1 MCTKM
6 LHTLVSVI
14 ALSVTQVEKIDALEV
29 YRIGGEDEPRPNQIG
44 VNFHQL
50 LWSDFI
56 DKRSL
61 DEEAFSEGILR
72 PIRLNPAKNIALTS
86 TNRGGGPY
94 IRVSGVA
101 SYSITDQSKN
111 MIDSDYE
118 TFWEWVEGIQSNFT
132 GQRFLQSRR
141 ITMDLGGLFFVNRVR
156 LVTAESGLY
165 PDRLD
170 ISADLNVQKKDNVSG
185 YGAARI
191 GGQLVYELPEN
202 VRDTIDVKFE
212 PELARSVG
220 LLLYRTS
227 PKPLKVGEI
236 EIYGTGYTNQA
247 SYVSQYID
255 IGEPAVW
262 GNIRWRGRKDPQ
274 ARIWIQSRTGNDLDP
289 NVYWRFTGRGN
300 ETTPFDDAG
309 QPLDA
314 SDYSLLKPGEAGE
327 ITYDTENWSFWSSP
341 YEFADS
347 NGTPIASP
355 GPNSVIQLRA
365 DFLPVDDEGGEL
377 GFIEFT
383 ATKPPLAGNILGEIY
398 PDEVPLGEI
407 SQFSY
412 VIQPTIREQHSGFDQ
427 IEIATPFGVV
437 GVDSVK
443 ATGLEDFTV
452 NIEPDSTRFSIGI
465 IPPRS
470 MEDSGGVIE
479 VFFMAPVLSYG
490 TTFQGWVRDSSRPLE
505 LPQSIN
511 PGNAADEVLSE
522 ALTVRTSLSQRLLTD
537 MLVEP
542 KVVTPNGD
550 GVNEKVDFSFKLLQ
564 ITSRVSLSL
573 KIFDLSGEKR
583 RVIRKNNQYSGFL
596 HFSWDGRDNSGNLVP
611 PGLYVYQVSVEAENR
626 EDLLTG
632 TIGVAY

>member
-14 ALSVTQVEKIDALEV
+14 ALSVTQVEKVNALEV

-56 DKRSL
+56 DKQSL

-72 PIRLNPAKNIALTS
+72 PIRLNPTKNIALTS

-412 VIQPTIREQHSGFDQ
+412 VIQPTIREKHSGFDQ

-479 VFFMAPVLSYG
+479 VFFRAPVLSYG

-522 ALTVRTSLSQRLLTD
+522 ALTVRTSLSQRLLID

-611 PGLYVYQVSVEAENR
+611 PGLYVYQVSVEAENG